1 MGMICLKKTIFKGSA
16 TAIVTPMDKK
26 GNVDFK
32 SLKNILDFQLKNDTD
47 AIVVT
52 ATTGENATLDDN
64 EHLSVIKYTID
75 YINKR
80 VPVIASTGSNNTAH
94 AIFMSKEAEQMGAD
108 ALLQVTPYYNK
119 TSQAG
124 LISHFTTIGNSI
136 NIPMILY
143 NVSSR
148 TGMSITPETYL
159 ELSKHHNIYATKEAS
174 GDISLIAKV
183 AALCGDN
190 LTIYSGN
197 DDQTLPILS
206 LGGKGVISVLGN
218 IMPKEVHNM
227 CMYYFSGMVE
237 ESMNLQLEL
246 LDIMN
251 TMFCDINPIPV
262 KTALGLMGLCEPNCR
277 LPLVSLNKKN
287 KNELKKV
294 MLKHQLIK

>member
-1 MGMICLKKTIFKGSA
+1 MICLKKTIFKGSA

-26 GNVDFK
+26 GNVDFDA
-32 SLKNILDFQLKNDTD
+32 LKKVLDFQLKNDTD

-52 ATTGENATLDDN
+52 GTTGENATLDDN
-64 EHLSVIKYTID
+64 EHLSVIKYTIE

-94 AIFMSKEAEQMGAD
+94 AICMSKEAEEMGVD

-143 NVSSR
+143 NVPSR
-148 TGMSITPETYL
+148 TGMCIQPETYL
-159 ELSKHHNIYATKEAS
+159 ELSSHHNIYATKEAS
-174 GDISLIAKV
+174 GDISLIAKT
-183 AALCGDN
+183 AALCGEN

-197 DDQTLPILS
+197 DDQTVPILS
-206 LGGKGVISVLGN
+206 LGGKGIISVLGN
-218 IMPKEVHNM
+218 IMPKEMHDL
-227 CMYYFSGMVE
+227 CMFYFAGMVE
-237 ESMNLQLEL
+237 ESMKLQLKL
-246 LDIMN
+246 LAIMN
-251 TMFCDINPIPV
+251 MMFCDVNPIPV
-262 KTALGLMGLCEPNCR
+262 KTAMELMGLCQGNCR
-277 LPLVSLNKKN
+277 LPLVGLSKKN
-287 KNELKKV
+287 KKELKQA

>member
-1 MGMICLKKTIFKGSA
+1 MILLKTTIFKGSA

-26 GNVDFK
+26 GNIDFEE
-32 SLKNILDFQLKNDTD
+32 LKKILDFQLKNETD

-52 ATTGENATLDDN
+52 GTTGENATLDDN

-94 AIFMSKEAEQMGAD
+94 AIFMSKEAGAMGAD

-124 LISHFTTIGNSI
+124 LIQHFTTIADSI
-136 NIPMILY
+136 NIPIILY
-143 NVSSR
+143 NVPSR
-148 TGMSITPETYL
+148 TGMNIKPETYL
-159 ELSKHHNIYATKEAS
+159 ELSNHHNIYATKEAS
-174 GDISLIAKV
+174 GDISSIAKT

-190 LTIYSGN
+190 LAIYSGN
-197 DDQTLPILS
+197 DDQTVPILS
-206 LGGKGVISVLGN
+206 LGGKGIISVLGN
-218 IMPKEVHNM
+218 IMPKEMHNL

-237 ESMNLQLEL
+237 DSMQLQLQL
-246 LDIMN
+246 IDIMN
-251 TMFCDINPIPV
+251 MMFCDVNPMPV
-262 KTALGLMGLCEPNCR
+262 KTAMEFMGLCQKNCR
-277 LPLVSLNKKN
+277 LPLVGINKKN
-287 KNELKKV
+287 KKELKEL